1 MSFVRLLT
9 NVVSY
14 NVYFALVDCQEAVLA
29 ALQFTDPRGI
39 FDSLDADADGFLSE
53 ADLAVLVEGVRATDP
68 AAAGTLWPSVPPETV
83 RETQGSVGFSLYCT
97 DDRAIRVCIFPQA

>member
-1 MSFVRLLT
+1 MLFRSH
-9 NVVSY
+9 
-14 NVYFALVDCQEAVLA
+14 VYVALVDCQEAVLA

-68 AAAGTLWPSVPPETV
+68 AAAGTYGHRSRPRQYGRRKGLWDLV
-83 RETQGSVGFSLYCT
+83 FT